1 MGRLDNQ
8 TTTILLAIV
17 LGMTILSFL
26 CYLTIYIQPNI
37 PFNPLSPN
45 RATAVK
51 IWKLEQM
58 SPEDLMTE
66 INRGLMVDGIT
77 RITGYFT
84 KTASWNPGKRA
95 ELKERNKFQVS

>member
-1 MGRLDNQ
+1 MTKQELD
-8 TTTILLAIV
+8 
-17 LGMTILSFL
+17 SFL
-26 CYLTIYIQPNI
+26 EENQHIEYLLDETDEQIHFRNTHLDWYRND
-37 PFNPLSPN
+37 PN

-51 IWKLEQM
+51 TWKLEQM
-58 SPEDLMTE
+58 SSEDLMTE

-95 ELKERNKFQVS
+95 ELKERNKFQVN